1 MIHKNCI
8 LRILYN
14 RRKATNSNRV
24 PVRLVICWQR
34 VDDDGVLLA
43 ADDGWEF
50 IDRKQAGLIQ
60 ITSFP
65 AITDSFALR
74 LVEQI
79 RYHDQTTI
87 IIRTL
92 SSFYFLLLLL
102 LLLRTHTDTGTL
114 AFLCFRSSLK
124 LNPALGQKITQLLPT
139 ASFIYFTFLCCSD
152 QIFRFNLHSGGARAR
167 VGDSHS
173 LVHYFL
179 RVTSSFS
186 SSSASSSSSPCLFP
200 LLRLHCTSRKHT
212 KKRRP

>member
-43 ADDGWEF
+43 ADDGWVF

-60 ITSFP
+60 STSFP
-65 AITDSFALR
+65 AITDFFALR

-92 SSFYFLLLLL
+92 SSFYFFLLLLL
-102 LLLRTHTDTGTL
+102 LFLRAHTDTGTL

-124 LNPALGQKITQLLPT
+124 LNQRLVRRSHNFFLLLLLFT
-139 ASFIYFTFLCCSD
+139 YFF
-152 QIFRFNLHSGGARAR
+152 
-167 VGDSHS
+167 V
-173 LVHYFL
+173 
-179 RVTSSFS
+179 
-186 SSSASSSSSPCLFP
+186 
-200 LLRLHCTSRKHT
+200 LL
-212 KKRRP
+212 